1 MERHDGIH
9 FHFPDNC
16 VRNNDHSRMLYHS
29 MYERAHP
36 KIETTLTK
44 QTPISYPNNLILVHT
59 ESQLMLAKFEEKN
72 CT

>member
-1 MERHDGIH
+1 MVIYI
-9 FHFPDNC
+9 PTC
-16 VRNNDHSRMLYHS
+16 VRINVHSRVLYHTI
-29 MYERAHP
+29 YGRACP
-36 KIETTLTK
+36 KTETTLTK